1 MEIPDQQMQAPAR
14 TVPRPSWPS
23 ERFALLTIVAA
34 FVASRALYYQSGNG
48 FATNLGFWQFLDLPL
63 LQSRL
68 WESLLYLHSQPPL
81 MNLSLGV
88 AAKFFPAFYPLVL
101 QVLFAAI
108 GLALAIVMFLLMI
121 DLDVPTGLALLITL
135 VFEIGPATLMF
146 ENWFYDTYPTT
157 FVLVLAA
164 FCLNRFLR
172 DKRRLY
178 GWAFVCCLALPVLM
192 NSSFQVVWFLGV
204 GAALYLLLRQEMHPL
219 FAPGLAMLAV
229 ILAWY
234 AKNLLLFGTLSTSS
248 WFGMN
253 LCTMTTLQF
262 PPADRHQL
270 VAAGKLSAMSLGMP
284 FVRLGSFSAPLTGVP
299 ALDEKT
305 KQNGLS
311 NYNNIA
317 YVQLSRIC
325 LHDAVW
331 VLRHRPKAYLH
342 AVAATG
348 QLYLQ
353 PASHEPPTLH
363 PNQMKMSGWIA
374 LYERGLLAV
383 PVRLGGPYSDGE
395 IHYGNES
402 PDYRVSILLAVAVPL
417 LIGWGLATVISG
429 GKGLPIAARA
439 TLLFAVLGILY
450 TGLTGILFNAMENSR
465 FRYVADPLYLL
476 LLAVFISQ
484 AMRSRSPAQESLG
497 ARSSRPRQCSIPL

>member
-1 MEIPDQQMQAPAR
+1 MQIPDQQMQARDSAR

-23 ERFALLTIVAA
+23 RRFALLKIVAA
-34 FVASRALYYQSGNG
+34 FVASRALYNLSGNG

-68 WESLLYLHSQPPL
+68 WQSLFYLHSQPPL
-81 MNLSLGV
+81 LNLLLG
-88 AAKFFPAFYPLVL
+88 AAVKFFPASYPLVL

-108 GLALAIVMFLLMI
+108 GLALAIVMFLLMTE
-121 DLDVPTGLALLITL
+121 LDVPIGLALLITL

-146 ENWFYDTYPTT
+146 ENWFYDTYPTA

-164 FCLNRFLR
+164 FCLNRFMR
-172 DKRRLY
+172 EKRRLY
-178 GWAFVCCLALPVLM
+178 GWAFACCLALPVLM

-204 GAALYLLLRQEMHPL
+204 AAALYLLLRQQTRPL
-219 FAPGLAMLAV
+219 LAPGLAMLAV
-229 ILAWY
+229 IMAWY
-234 AKNLLLFGTLSTSS
+234 VKNLLLFGTLSTSS
-248 WFGMN
+248 WLGMN
-253 LCTMTTLQF
+253 LCTMTTFQV
-262 PPADRHQL
+262 PPAERYQL
-270 VAAGKLSAMSLGMP
+270 AVEGKLSALSLAGA
-284 FVRLGSFSAPLTGVP
+284 FVPLGAFSAPLTGVP

-305 KQNGLS
+305 KQDGQS

-317 YVQLSRIC
+317 YIQLSRIC

-331 VLRHRPKAYLH
+331 VLLHRPKAYLH
-342 AVAATG
+342 AVAATAR
-348 QLYLQ
+348 LYLQ
-353 PASHEPPTLH
+353 PASHEPLALH
-363 PNQMKMSGWIA
+363 RNQTKMAGWIA

-383 PVRLGGPYSDGE
+383 PVELGGPYSDGE
-395 IHYGNES
+395 IRYGNQP

-417 LIGWGLATVISG
+417 LTVWGFATVIRG
-429 GKGLPIAARA
+429 GKRLPIAARA
-439 TLLFAVLGILY
+439 TLLFAVLGIVY

-484 AMRSRSPAQESLG
+484 VIRSRAPDRVALSG
-497 ARSSRPRQCSIPL
+497 R